1 MCARLEVGRL
11 YNMICTGGH
20 PLVTTNLL
28 KPSQSLLLDGR
39 PVEIIFLSEDRKTT
53 FISRI
58 CLLWCSLCP
67 GSCICGNYLE
77 NVLMKMQKKTN
88 KRQDLLMVKEDQF
101 LIKVD
106 QKKQRVMGDRN
117 YFCRLISFVKG
128 ILCFQFFSQKSNLS
142 SQAMYKNNFSFRRS

>member
-1 MCARLEVGRL
+1 
-11 YNMICTGGH
+11 MICTGGH

-67 GSCICGNYLE
+67 GSCICGNYLSRGCVNE
-77 NVLMKMQKKTN
+77 DAKNETNVK
-88 KRQDLLMVKEDQF
+88 
-101 LIKVD
+101 I
-106 QKKQRVMGDRN
+106 
-117 YFCRLISFVKG
+117 C
-128 ILCFQFFSQKSNLS
+128 
-142 SQAMYKNNFSFRRS
+142 

>member
-77 NVLMKMQKKTN
+77 DVLMQDVKKPN
-88 KRQDLLMVKEDQF
+88 NRQDLLMVSGDQYRMK
-101 LIKVD
+101 ID
-106 QKKQRVMGDRN
+106 KK
-117 YFCRLISFVKG
+117 
-128 ILCFQFFSQKSNLS
+128 
-142 SQAMYKNNFSFRRS
+142 